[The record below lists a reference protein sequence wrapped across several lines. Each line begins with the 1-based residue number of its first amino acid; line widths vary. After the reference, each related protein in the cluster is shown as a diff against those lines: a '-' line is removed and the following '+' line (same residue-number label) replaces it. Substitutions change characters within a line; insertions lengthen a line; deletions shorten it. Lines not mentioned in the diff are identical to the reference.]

1 MAKKIILDITPETF
15 VRATSNDKIFFRI
28 PREKLNPPGLKR
40 LLRLEKYNNY
50 KINLLAE
57 CKRKQFRLPPQGATI
72 CFFIPVPPKSWS
84 QKKKTLHHG
93 KLHQSKPDL
102 SNLLKAFEDA
112 ICSEDKYIAH
122 YGGLSKRWV
131 DFPTGWIEITITEP
145 TEELIVPPVKG
156 ESSPL

>member
-1 MAKKIILDITPETF
+1 MKKQLKIILNITPQTH
-15 VRATSNDKIFFRI
+15 VRVNSGDKIFFRI
-28 PREKLNPPGLKR
+28 PKDQLRPEGLKR
-40 LLRLEKYNNY
+40 RLRLERYNEY
-50 KINLLAE
+50 KLCLSAE

-72 CFFIPVPPKSWS
+72 CFFIPVPQKAWS
-84 QKKKTLHHG
+84 KKKKKQHHG

-131 DFPTGWIEITITEP
+131 DFPNGWIEITITEP
-145 TEELIVPPVKG
+145 TEELIMPPSQG
-156 ESSPL
+156 E